1 MSHKRQRKLLV
12 VRRKYGTV
20 LKTDLT
26 AHFNGQAYYSSRV
39 ASTRGRDGWVEG
51 EQIDGALAMW
61 DWYDNNWK
69 SIFGRLWRTFI
80 YWDLKSAI
88 LCKQLLIYFTI
99 SSCEISPIII
109 ILFADSDRTCDLICM
124 GHTWSI
130 HFNRGWSQ
138 RWQMWE
144 RSQLK
149 EVITRRDLSVCKRCQ
164 SPVGQA
170 SLTRI
175 QAAMTRVKCDEWP
188 RKYQLLQQNPVTLVK
203 LFLVEVSWDSFFTP
217 SWQQIMSDVFSAE
230 MNKCL
235 LLTVRHVPDYLF
247 DWVAPW

>member
-12 VRRKYGTV
+12 VRRKYDTV

-26 AHFNGQAYYSSRV
+26 AHFNGQAHYSG
-39 ASTRGRDGWVEG
+39 GRDGWVEG
-51 EQIDGALAMW
+51 EQIDGVLAIW

-69 SIFGRLWRTFI
+69 SIFGRLWRAFI

-88 LCKQLLIYFTI
+88 LCKQLLIYFMI
-99 SSCEISPIII
+99 SSCEKSPIII
-109 ILFADSDRTCDLICM
+109 IMLFPDSDRTCDLICT

-130 HFNRGWSQ
+130 HFNTGWSQ

-164 SPVGQA
+164 SPVGLA
-170 SLTRI
+170 SLTR
-175 QAAMTRVKCDEWP
+175 MTRVKCNKWP

-203 LFLVEVSWDSFFTP
+203 LFLVEVSWDSFTP
-217 SWQQIMSDVFSAE
+217 SW
-230 MNKCL
+230 
-235 LLTVRHVPDYLF
+235 
-247 DWVAPW
+247 